1 MTEKKDPTKPVSN
14 DEKFKPQNV
23 KKAGGAGDPGK
34 EGRKA
39 REMNQDDI
47 PRGSEGDVRRS
58 SGQAR

>member
-1 MTEKKDPTKPVSN
+1 MSDPKDPTKPVSN
-14 DEKFKPQNV
+14 DEKFKPENV
-23 KKAGGAGDPGK
+23 KDAGAGKPGS

-39 REMNQDDI
+39 RQMDRDDI